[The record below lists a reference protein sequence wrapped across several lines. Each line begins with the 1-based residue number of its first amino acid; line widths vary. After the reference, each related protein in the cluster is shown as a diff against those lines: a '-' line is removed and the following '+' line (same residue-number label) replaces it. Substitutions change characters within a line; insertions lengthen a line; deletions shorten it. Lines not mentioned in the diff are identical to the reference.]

1 MLDAAQRSLAIEPG
15 DAARGLHR
23 HDGSHAQLD
32 RLPDRVIHAVG
43 RGEALN
49 QRDRERRF
57 ALDRA
62 PHVDAGDNAATID
75 TGQPRGTFAAL
86 AVEERDRGAGR
97 KPQNARGM
105 MRRACRQGDLR
116 ACGNGR
122 RTEKAWR
129 HALRAG
135 EPATMS
141 QPKRAATGRAEAPT
155 RGRVAIA
162 LFIYV
167 SQTT

>member
-1 MLDAAQRSLAIEPG
+1 
-15 DAARGLHR
+15 
-23 HDGSHAQLD
+23 D

-49 QRDRERRF
+49 QGDRERRF

-62 PHVDAGDNAATID
+62 AHVDAGDYAATIH

-86 AVEERDRGAGR
+86 AVEERDRRAGR

-105 MRRACRQGDLR
+105 MRRACRQGDLH
-116 ACGNGR
+116 AGGKGR
-122 RTEKAWR
+122 RTEKTWR
-129 HALRAG
+129 HALRAA

-141 QPKRAATGRAEAPT
+141 QPKRAATGRAWYSAAIMEMS
-155 RGRVAIA
+155 RSRREAIA
-162 LFIYV
+162 YRCASTSDVLAFCH
-167 SQTT
+167 SPSRRDFMA